1 MVFELF
7 KGGNLQHYIRKQGPL
22 KEFEAAFL
30 FKSILEGLVY
40 LHEKNIMHRDIKPE
54 NILFRSNNQN
64 NKDQIVLADFGLA
77 TFSNIE
83 EYLFLRCGTPGY
95 VAPEVYKASHPKDH
109 YSEKCDMFSFGV
121 TLFES
126 LTGGSVHFSKRM
138 WTEENF
144 NFAALLQKYPR
155 FCILSNSG

>member
-7 KGGNLQHYIRKQGPL
+7 KGGNLQHCIRKQGPL